1 MKSHITLA
9 GRKSPRQ
16 RVEEYIKEQI
26 NAGELKVGDVL
37 KSTKQLSVDQGV
49 SLPTVH
55 LALKSL
61 ANDGWLCREQGK
73 RTVVL
78 GSPTQK
84 HHSNTKICFLY
95 GDYASNRFRS
105 NCIEG
110 VSNYASRHN
119 LNLRLECFQ
128 KLIAFDMK
136 YSDKV
141 LDDFFAGLVKQGV
154 THLIREPQT
163 RELETKCWLMT
174 EKYGIKSVA
183 LNDFW
188 LSGGPFSSVRI
199 DDTYGIF
206 KLTDHFISQGHKK
219 ILLIDELEYWPRWG
233 AIGGFQLAMRSH
245 RLPIT
250 DDMIAFTTGYEHW
263 HALDRELLENI
274 TKNFTAVICIYDIFA
289 LRLLSH
295 LREIDGPAKN
305 ISVAAFDWIDGG
317 EEFELTTVV
326 QPIDLLI
333 EKTFDILLDDNPRI
347 TKIMLKPEIRTGSS
361 TKSYAAANPT
371 AAPWHRQSENMR

>member
-1 MKSHITLA
+1 MKNHITLA

-26 NAGELKVGDVL
+26 NAGELKAGDAL
-37 KSTKQLSVDQGV
+37 KSTQQLSLDQGV

-61 ANDGWLCREQGK
+61 ANAGWLCREHGK

-78 GSPTQK
+78 GNPSQRS
-84 HHSNTKICFLY
+84 HSNTKICFLY

-105 NCIEG
+105 NCIAE
-110 VSNYASRHN
+110 VANYASRHN
-119 LNLRLECFQ
+119 LNLRLECFE
-128 KLIAFDMK
+128 KLIAADIKHF
-136 YSDKV
+136 DKV
-141 LDDFFAGLVKQGV
+141 LDDFFADLVKQGV

-163 RELETKCWLMT
+163 REMEVECWRLT

-183 LNDFW
+183 FNDFW

-199 DDTYGIF
+199 DDAYGIF
-206 KLTDHFISQGHKK
+206 KLTDHFIKLGHKK
-219 ILLIDELEYWPRWG
+219 ILLIDELEYWPRFG
-233 AIGGFQLAMRSH
+233 AIGGFQLAMQSRH
-245 RLPIT
+245 LPT
-250 DDMIAFTTGYEHW
+250 TNDMIAFTAGYEHW
-263 HALDRELLENI
+263 HAIDRELVENI
-274 TKNFTAVICIYDIFA
+274 TKNFTAVICIYDIYA

-295 LREIDGPAKN
+295 LREIGGPAKN
-305 ISVAAFDWIDGG
+305 ISVAAFDWIEGG

-333 EKTFDILLDDNPRI
+333 EKTFEILLDDNPQI
-347 TKIMLKPEIRTGSS
+347 TKLMLKPEIKSASS
-361 TKSYAAANPT
+361 AKHAVVAK
-371 AAPWHRQSENMR
+371 